1 MVLQCRWRDR
11 ALVSLERTPRRVPLA
26 RVSGSRN
33 RLTPLR
39 TVFVTDSPY
48 ARRALIHHR
57 LICAV
62 AVAVGVGTGKSG
74 AESRQMEAIVNNF
87 HFSIFCF
94 SILSFAFYLRLRH
107 IPSYTL
113 SFVCSFH
120 SHPPLSSPALSF
132 ALALCQTKTN
142 PTLQMPSL
150 FASLRLARGSW
161 RELSSDWSV
170 AAMGVDLLAPRPER
184 RAANGFVCVC
194 VVELSFARLDQV
206 AVSPSELSLICVQL
220 CSAMSHDCRSLTVR
234 KWSSAAL

>member
-1 MVLQCRWRDR
+1 M
-11 ALVSLERTPRRVPLA
+11 PLA

-62 AVAVGVGTGKSG
+62 ADAVGVGTGKSG
-74 AESRQMEAIVNNF
+74 AESKQMEAIVNNF

-120 SHPPLSSPALSF
+120 SHPSFFPCTLFRLGTLSNKNKSHVANAF
-132 ALALCQTKTN
+132 
-142 PTLQMPSL
+142 TLR
-150 FASLRLARGSW
+150 FASPRLARGV
-161 RELSSDWSV
+161 SS
-170 AAMGVDLLAPRPER
+170 
-184 RAANGFVCVC
+184 
-194 VVELSFARLDQV
+194 
-206 AVSPSELSLICVQL
+206 SLIGPWLRWASTCSPRGPNDAPQTGSCACVW
-220 CSAMSHDCRSLTVR
+220 
-234 KWSSAAL
+234 WS

>member
-1 MVLQCRWRDR
+1 M
-11 ALVSLERTPRRVPLA
+11 PLA

-74 AESRQMEAIVNNF
+74 AESKQMEAIVNNF

-120 SHPPLSSPALSF
+120 SLTPLFLPLHSLSPWHFVKQKQIPRCKCLHS
-132 ALALCQTKTN
+132 
-142 PTLQMPSL
+142 
-150 FASLRLARGSW
+150 SLRFAWLVARGV
-161 RELSSDWSV
+161 SS
-170 AAMGVDLLAPRPER
+170 
-184 RAANGFVCVC
+184 
-194 VVELSFARLDQV
+194 
-206 AVSPSELSLICVQL
+206 SLIGPWLRWASTCSPRGPNDALQTGSCACVW
-220 CSAMSHDCRSLTVR
+220 
-234 KWSSAAL
+234 WS

>member
-1 MVLQCRWRDR
+1 M
-11 ALVSLERTPRRVPLA
+11 PLA

-62 AVAVGVGTGKSG
+62 AVAVGVGTGKSA
-74 AESRQMEAIVNNF
+74 AESKQMEAIVNNF

-120 SHPPLSSPALSF
+120 SHPLSSPALSF
-132 ALALCQTKTN
+132 ALAFVKQKQIPRCKCLH
-142 PTLQMPSL
+142 S
-150 FASLRLARGSW
+150 SLRLAWLVARGV
-161 RELSSDWSV
+161 SS
-170 AAMGVDLLAPRPER
+170 
-184 RAANGFVCVC
+184 
-194 VVELSFARLDQV
+194 
-206 AVSPSELSLICVQL
+206 SLIGPWLRWASTCSPRGPNDALQTGSCACVW
-220 CSAMSHDCRSLTVR
+220 
-234 KWSSAAL
+234 WS

>member
-1 MVLQCRWRDR
+1 M
-11 ALVSLERTPRRVPLA
+11 PLA

-62 AVAVGVGTGKSG
+62 AVAVGVGTGKSR
-74 AESRQMEAIVNNF
+74 AESKQMEAIVNNF

-150 FASLRLARGSW
+150 FASLRLAWLVARGV
-161 RELSSDWSV
+161 SS
-170 AAMGVDLLAPRPER
+170 
-184 RAANGFVCVC
+184 
-194 VVELSFARLDQV
+194 
-206 AVSPSELSLICVQL
+206 SLIGPWLRWASTCSPRGPNDVLQTGSCACVW
-220 CSAMSHDCRSLTVR
+220 
-234 KWSSAAL
+234 WS